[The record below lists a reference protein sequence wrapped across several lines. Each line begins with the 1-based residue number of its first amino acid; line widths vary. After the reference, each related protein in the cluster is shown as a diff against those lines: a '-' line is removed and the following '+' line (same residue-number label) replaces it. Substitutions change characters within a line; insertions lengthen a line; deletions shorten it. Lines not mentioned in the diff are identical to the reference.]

1 MDQLENGGISTIATS
16 STTELSRVMSSYYG
30 PVRTVPIG
38 EGTFGVKLNTR
49 RNNDVVIGAVK
60 ARGHRL
66 ERTPGLIGDVDPT
79 YMNFG
84 LILSGQGVVKQG
96 GRAATLGAGDMFMND
111 PDVPYSMGFEDSFQ
125 MLYFLF
131 PRKMVG
137 LSARNL
143 DKVSARTFPS
153 SDALSGF
160 VRPFLTQ
167 FDRHFGALD
176 DRAGSRLLLTA
187 LDMIGVVAQQMLE
200 QDEAGNP
207 LGVHRQTLIQR
218 AKDYIEE
225 NLSNPLLT
233 PTMVAEEL
241 FITPRHLHGIF
252 HPEGTTVA
260 SWIRERRLEGCR
272 RDLSD
277 PLQGHLPLSAVGE
290 RWGFD
295 EASHFSRVFRSA
307 FGMSPSRYRE
317 QHTA

>member
-1 MDQLENGGISTIATS
+1 MDQLQNGGISTIATS
-16 STTELSRVMSSYYG
+16 NVAELSRVMSSYYG

-38 EGTFGVKLNTR
+38 EGKFGVRMNTR
-49 RNNDVVIGAVK
+49 RNDDVVIGAVK
-60 ARGHRL
+60 ARSHRL
-66 ERTPGLIGDVDPT
+66 ERTPGLIGDVDPM

-84 LILSGQGVVKQG
+84 LILSGQGNVKQA
-96 GRAATLGAGDMFMND
+96 GRTAVLRPGDMFMND
-111 PDVPYSMGFEDSFQ
+111 PDVPYSMGFEEAFH
-125 MLYFLF
+125 MVYFLF

-143 DKVSARTFPS
+143 DHVSARTFPAA
-153 SDALSGF
+153 DALSGF

-167 FDRHFGALD
+167 FDRHFGTLEE
-176 DRAGSRLLLTA
+176 RAGNRLIHTA

-200 QDEAGNP
+200 NDDSGKP
-207 LGVHRQTLIQR
+207 LGIHRQTLVQR
-218 AKDYIEE
+218 AKDFIEA
-225 NLSNPLLT
+225 NLSDPMLT
-233 PTMVAEEL
+233 PTSVADEL

-252 HPEGTTVA
+252 QPEGTTVA

-277 PLQGHLPLSAVGE
+277 QHQLHLPLSAVGE

-307 FGMSPSRYRE
+307 FGVSPRQYRE
-317 QHTA
+317 QATA